1 MIKIFNYL
9 TRQNWFFIAII
20 SCFIVVQVWLDLK
33 LPEYLADITQLV
45 QGSAHSLHELWEPA
59 LYMMLC
65 AVGSALAAVIVG
77 YFVAHTA
84 SSFAARLRELVF
96 HKVSAF
102 SMNELNQFSTA
113 SLITRSTND
122 ITQIQ
127 TLVVTGLQILLK
139 SPLLATWA
147 IIKIADKSWQWTTTT
162 AIAVVLLISLITF
175 IIVLVMP
182 KFKLVQVLTDNLNK
196 VTRENLIGMRVI
208 RAYNAEAPQQ
218 AKFNAVNEQLTAVNL
233 FTTRAMTVMMPVI
246 SLMMSGLTLAIY
258 WIGAYLIDEAQA
270 AIRLQLFTDMII
282 FSSYAMQVVMSFMM
296 LSMVFIVMPRA
307 AVSAKRIMEVLQAK
321 ISILDGSN
329 EAEDS
334 REVAGQEQQQGQEH
348 EKREVIVK
356 GRDYIDEAERR
367 LDDRDARDNKVKEKQ
382 DTEVPRA
389 SAGAGIQFRNV
400 SFKYPDAG
408 DYVLRNIS
416 FTAKKGETVAIIGAT
431 GSGKTTLVNLI
442 PRLYDATDG
451 QVLVDGVDVKQ
462 MSLHELHHKIGYV
475 SQKPVLFSG
484 TVAANI
490 AFGEQEPSNSNTDQM
505 QNALEIAQA
514 KDFVDKLE
522 HKQQAAVA
530 QGGSNLSGGQKQRLA
545 IARAIYRQPDIYIFD
560 DSFSALDY
568 RTDRQLR
575 QRLKQET
582 ANSIKII
589 VAQRITTIK
598 DADLILVL
606 EKGELVGTGTYE
618 QLLHSCGVFQEIA
631 YSQLTKEEVAHA

>member
-77 YFVAHTA
+77 YFVARTA

-162 AIAVVLLISLITF
+162 AIAVVLLISLIAF

-182 KFKLVQVLTDNLNK
+182 KFKLVQALTDNLNK

-218 AKFNAVNEQLTAVNL
+218 AKFDAVNEQLTAVNL

-321 ISILDGSN
+321 ISIRDGSN
-329 EAEDS
+329 GAEDS

-348 EKREVIVK
+348 EKREVKVK

-462 MSLHELHHKIGYV
+462 MSLHEVHHKIGYV

-490 AFGEQEPSNSNTDQM
+490 AFGEQEPSNSNTDHM

-618 QLLHSCGVFQEIA
+618 QLLHSCEVFQEIA